1 MKINK
6 DGIISFNSNDANAEE
21 LLAIVDK
28 SNTERSRLVAEQ
40 IMIGQAP
47 TFKDVI
53 SVFNEVDKLLK
64 G

>member
-1 MKINK
+1 MIINK
-6 DGIISFNSNDANAEE
+6 DGIISFNSNDEDAEK

-40 IMIGQAP
+40 IMIGPVP

-53 SVFNEVDKLLK
+53 SVFNEVDKLFN